1 MRKMRGIAMRTKHL
15 QSALLLA
22 LLLAILSFAGLTQA
36 QDPLLAQARQNGSV
50 RVIVGLKAN
59 ADVGR
64 VSPGANAAAA
74 PTQAQAQVQAQA
86 QLAAFQQQRQALVAS
101 LGANATVYANSNN
114 WHIPFIALKVNEAG
128 LKALRASSLV
138 KSVVEDGRFELFLQQ
153 STAVIHADEAWDYG
167 YEGSGWA
174 VAVLDTGVLTSHP
187 MFTNKPGGSVIEE
200 ACFSYDDPFWGIH
213 ELCATASSSPGSV
226 VTAFGAGS
234 SSPSACQTFGPD
246 YGPCDHGTHVAG
258 IAAGQND
265 TGVRGVAPRANIIGI
280 NVFSG
285 VDNCDGYGSSC
296 TSAYW
301 SALAAAM
308 DYVYSLSWSYNIAA
322 VNMSLGGGFAN
333 NQAVCDDNMAFMKA
347 AVDNLRS
354 VGVATVIASGNNGFT
369 NGISY
374 PACISSAFAVGA
386 SDKFDVPAG
395 FSNSHALL
403 DLYAPG
409 VSIYSAILGNGY
421 SSWDGTSMA
430 TPHVAGAWAVLKQA
444 YANTWGYNP
453 SVDAIYRAFRD
464 TGYNIAK
471 NGVSRPRI
479 DVGRAARLLNGFMT
493 LSAKNAAPLPN
504 KVFDRIA
511 SLGWTPVD
519 WALRYEIQVDN
530 NSNFSSPEF
539 STTVEGYQN
548 WVDTG
553 ALSDGIYYWRVRA
566 MKTDYPKI
574 TYGPWSTVASFT
586 VDYYLEQYP

>member
-1 MRKMRGIAMRTKHL
+1 MRTKHL
-15 QSALLLA
+15 QSALLLT
-22 LLLAILSFAGLTQA
+22 LLIAILSVAGLTQA
-36 QDPLLAQARQNGSV
+36 QDSLLAQAQQNGFV
-50 RVIVGLKAN
+50 RVIVGLKAD
-59 ADVGR
+59 ADMGR
-64 VSPGANAAAA
+64 VNPGADAAAA
-74 PTQAQAQVQAQA
+74 PTQAQAQA
-86 QLAAFQQQRQALVAS
+86 QLAVFQQQRQALMNT

-114 WHIPFIALKVNEAG
+114 WHIPFVALRVNADG

-153 STAVIHADEAWDYG
+153 STAIVHADEAWNYG

-174 VAVLDTGVLTSHP
+174 VAVLDTGVDTTHE
-187 MFTNKPGGSVIEE
+187 MIFNKPSGGVIEE
-200 ACFSYDDPFWGIH
+200 ACFSYDDPFLGIH

-234 SSPSACQTFGPD
+234 SSPSACQAFGPD
-246 YGPCDHGTHVAG
+246 SGPCDHGTHVAG
-258 IAAGQND
+258 IAAGDN
-265 TGVRGVAPRANIIGI
+265 TFGVRGVAPDANIIGI

-285 VDNCDGYGSSC
+285 VDDCGYGYSC

-301 SALAAAM
+301 SALTAAM
-308 DYVYSLSWSYNIAA
+308 DYVYSLSWSYDIAA

-333 NQAVCDDNMAFMKA
+333 NQTVCDDSMAFMKA
-347 AVDNLRS
+347 AIDNLRS

-421 SSWDGTSMA
+421 SAWNGTSMA
-430 TPHVAGAWAVLKQA
+430 TPHVAGAWAVLKQS
-444 YANTWGYNP
+444 YVNTWGSNP
-453 SVDAIYRAFRD
+453 SVEAIFRAFRD

-479 DVGRAARLLNGFMT
+479 DVGRAARLLVGDIL
-493 LSAKNAAPLPN
+493 LSPAKAAPLPN
-504 KVFDRIA
+504 KVFDRVA
-511 SLGWTPVD
+511 SLVWTPVD

-530 NSNFSSPEF
+530 SSKFSSPEF
-539 STTVEGYQN
+539 STTVEGSQN
-548 WVDTG
+548 DVTTG
-553 ALSDGIYYWRVRA
+553 ALADGVYYWRVRA

-586 VDYYLEQYP
+586 VDYYREQYP